1 MNKKIFI
8 DNIKAANKEIPCDLV
23 IKNISVIDVFQCSSF
38 ICDVAIKNGFIVG
51 LGDYSGNIEVNG
63 TGKFI
68 CPGLIDSHAHI
79 ESSMLTPNEY
89 YKTALLHGVTSLI
102 ADPHEIANV
111 LGQAGIKFM
120 IDSAQNIPFDFYFML
135 PSCVPST
142 PFENSGAVLTS
153 SDLKDFYSNS
163 KVLGLAEVMDYPS
176 VANCNDDM
184 INKLYDAI
192 SNNSII
198 DGHGAGLNSHS
209 INVYSTANIKTDH
222 ECATYE
228 QLIDRIRRGIYV
240 LMREGTVAKNL
251 NELIK
256 GASIFNSRRICLC
269 TDDKHIDDLAHNGSI
284 DTSIKMCIEAGLAP
298 EIAIQMATLNAA
310 ECYNL
315 KNKGAIAPSYVAD
328 FLILDSLEEFK
339 INSVYKNGK
348 LVVSNNILIN
358 DVKYSNVYPSLSNSI
373 KLPTLTK
380 DTLKIDVK
388 NKSILN
394 VIELIPNKLES
405 NHLKLDISKLNF
417 DDEFISLTTTDNLL
431 KIAVIERHKN
441 TGNVGVG
448 VLKGLNFKSGAIATT
463 IAHDSHNLIVCG
475 TNDADMLFAVEE
487 LKKINGGIIIVKDGT
502 VLASVS
508 LEIGGIITARNSDD
522 VISDLDKL
530 HDALKI
536 IAPDITF
543 NPFLTL
549 SFLSLPVIPDI
560 KITDKGLFDVKN
572 FNFIDVCE

>member
-8 DNIKAANKEIPCDLV
+8 DNIKAANKEISCDLV
-23 IKNISVIDVFQCSSF
+23 IKNISVVDVFQCSSF

-228 QLIDRIRRGIYV
+228 QLIDRVRRGIYV

-256 GASIFNSRRICLC
+256 GASIFNSRRLCLC

-284 DTSIKMCIEAGLAP
+284 DTSIKMCIKGGLAP

-310 ECYNL
+310 ECYDL

-448 VLKGLNFKSGAIATT
+448 VLKGLNLKSGAIATT

>member
-284 DTSIKMCIEAGLAP
+284 DTSIKMCIKGGLAP

-310 ECYNL
+310 DCYNL

>member
-23 IKNISVIDVFQCSSF
+23 IKNISVVDVFQCSSF

-284 DTSIKMCIEAGLAP
+284 DTSIKMCIKGGLAP

-448 VLKGLNFKSGAIATT
+448 VLKGLNLKSGAIATT

>member
-284 DTSIKMCIEAGLAP
+284 DTSIKMCIKGGLAP

>member
-120 IDSAQNIPFDFYFML
+120 IDSVQNIPFDFYFML

-228 QLIDRIRRGIYV
+228 QLIDRVRRGIYV

-256 GASIFNSRRICLC
+256 GASIFNSRRLCLC

-284 DTSIKMCIEAGLAP
+284 DTSIKMCIKGGLAP

-348 LVVSNNILIN
+348 LVVSNNILIS
-358 DVKYSNVYPSLSNSI
+358 DIKYSNVYPSLSNSI

-448 VLKGLNFKSGAIATT
+448 VLKGLNLKSGAIATT

-475 TNDADMLFAVEE
+475 TNDTDMLFAVEE